1 MTIQFEEEK
10 ITSKEIIT
18 RKPYVG
24 YFSPA
29 GELIEL
35 GEDNHKDLN
44 SSIENTFLSF
54 ITFVTDEELLNEY
67 RGINDIF
74 MREYNYSYEYN
85 TLDIESFL
93 SKLNNHINYIKNSN
107 NSNNSNNYLVQQLEY
122 KLMQFFLKAYKN
134 KSFFDTIG
142 KKIVVENRDTVRNTI
157 KSKIPNIDDYSLQT
171 LSFNHLKK
179 ELLSYFKDICV
190 EYLGYDSIERFDLNG
205 ELIKIPESN
214 HDYFLENPRVITSS
228 YPNINERFFN
238 YLIMGWHIRRVSRFR
253 YNEITEKFEEEDSS
267 SIYYQSDSEEIL
279 AEEIRSIKRKV
290 PIKERYK
297 YFR

>member
-1 MTIQFEEEK
+1 MTIQFEEQK
-10 ITSKEIIT
+10 ITSKEKIT
-18 RKPYVG
+18 RKPFVG
-24 YFSPA
+24 YFSPN

-54 ITFVTDEELLNEY
+54 ITFVTDDELLNEY

-74 MREYNYSYEYN
+74 MREYNYSYDYN
-85 TLDIESFL
+85 TLDIDSFL
-93 SKLNNHINYIKNSN
+93 SRLNNHIKYIKNSN
-107 NSNNSNNYLVQQLEY
+107 NSNNFLVQELEY

-142 KKIVVENRDTVRNTI
+142 KKIVVENRETVRNTI
-157 KSKIPNIDDYSLQT
+157 KSRILNIDDNSLQI

-190 EYLGYDSIERFDLNG
+190 EYLRYDSIERFDINRK
-205 ELIKIPESN
+205 LIKIPESN
-214 HDYFLENPRVITSS
+214 HNYFLENPRIITSS

-238 YLIMGWHIRRVSRFR
+238 YLIMDWHIRRVSRFR

-267 SIYYQSDSEEIL
+267 SLYYQSDSEEML
-279 AEEIRSIKRKV
+279 AEEIKSIKRKV

>member
-1 MTIQFEEEK
+1 MTLQFEEEK

-18 RKPYVG
+18 RKPFVG
-24 YFSPA
+24 YFSPS

-35 GEDNHKDLN
+35 GDNNHKDLE

-67 RGINDIF
+67 RGIDDALT
-74 MREYNYSYEYN
+74 RDYNYSYEYN
-85 TLDIESFL
+85 TLDIDSFL
-93 SKLNNHINYIKNSN
+93 SRLNNHINYIKNSN
-107 NSNNSNNYLVQQLEY
+107 NSLDQELEY

-157 KSKIPNIDDYSLQT
+157 KSRIPNIDDNSLQF

-190 EYLGYDSIERFDLNG
+190 EYLGYDSIERFDINRK
-205 ELIKIPESN
+205 LIKIPESN
-214 HDYFLENPRVITSS
+214 HNYFLENPRIITSS

-238 YLIMGWHIRRVSRFR
+238 YLIMNWHIRRVSRFR
-253 YNEITEKFEEEDSS
+253 YNEITEKYEEEDSS
-267 SIYYQSDSEEIL
+267 SIYYQSDNEQAL
-279 AEEIRSIKRKV
+279 QEEIRSIKRMV

>member
-107 NSNNSNNYLVQQLEY
+107 NSLVQQLEY

-238 YLIMGWHIRRVSRFR
+238 YLIMGWHIRRFSRFR